1 MKLFRR
7 KSSPGKR
14 RDDPLGVE
22 HPKPSAPLPPRQV
35 KPVEYEFAPNDPFL
49 NYLVSS
55 PGVVPVEKLTF
66 DSPALEF
73 MKNVGVKIVVPL
85 VSQGELIGLLN
96 LGPRLSEQEYSSDD
110 FRLLNTL
117 ATQAAPALRVAQLA
131 RQQQAEARERERMEQ
146 ELRVARVIQE
156 TLLPKELPGLDNWQL
171 DALWKPAREVSGDF
185 YDFLE
190 FPDGRLGIITGDVT
204 GKGVP
209 AALVMATT
217 RSILRGAA
225 ERLIAPGAVL
235 ERTNNLLCPD
245 IPRNMFVTCLY
256 LLLDPTTGEF
266 VFANAGHNLPQKCTP
281 NGALELRATG
291 MPLGLMPDMAYEE
304 TQADLAPGESLLL
317 YSDGLVEAHNL
328 DGKMFGFPRLSELI
342 SHCDDCSDQI
352 EMLMDELRKFTGAGW
367 EQEDDVTFVT
377 IRRLPVM
384 QPVDGSIGVDE
395 KMTVL
400 ADFSLPSE
408 PGNERLAMEQ
418 VAEIV
423 RSAGFPAER
432 LENLKTAV
440 AEATLNAI
448 EHGNKYDPA
457 VPASIRV
464 LKSVDNFTILVTDRG
479 AGTKIPEH
487 VKPDLDAKL
496 AGLQSPRGWGLFLIE
511 SMVDKMEIHADE
523 GHHTIEMIFTL
534 KPEEKQG
541 GAE

>member
-1 MKLFRR
+1 MKFFRR
-7 KSSPGKR
+7 QNRLDEPGNGQADLNNLQSSM
-14 RDDPLGVE
+14 
-22 HPKPSAPLPPRQV
+22 SAPMRQV

-49 NYLVSS
+49 NYLISS
-55 PGVVPVEKLTF
+55 PGVVTLDKLTM

-96 LGPRLSEQEYSSDD
+96 LGPRLSEQDYSSDD

-156 TLLPKELPGLDNWQL
+156 TLLPKELPELDNWQL

-185 YDFLE
+185 YDFFE

-225 ERLIAPGAVL
+225 DRLINPGEVL
-235 ERTNNLLCPD
+235 ERANNLLCPD

-256 LLLDPTTGEF
+256 VLLDPATGQI
-266 VFANAGHNLPQKCTP
+266 VFANAGHNLPKKCTP
-281 NGALELRATG
+281 SSAIDLRATG
-291 MPLGLMPDMAYEE
+291 MPLGLMPGMTYEE
-304 TQADLAPGESLLL
+304 NEAVLLPGESLLL
-317 YSDGLVEAHNL
+317 YSDGLVEAHNP
-328 DGKMFGFPRLSELI
+328 DGEMFGFPQLTELI
-342 SHCDDCSDQI
+342 TECEDCSDQI
-352 EMLMDELRKFTGAGW
+352 EMLMDELGKFTGPDW

-377 IRRLPVM
+377 IRRLPM
-384 QPVDGSIGVDE
+384 LQPVSGSDDQVEG
-395 KMTVL
+395 MTIL
-400 ADFSLPSE
+400 ADFSLPSV

-423 RSAGFPAER
+423 RSAGFPVER

-448 EHGNKYDPA
+448 EHGNNYDPA
-457 VPASIRV
+457 VPATIRV
-464 LKSVDNFTILVTDRG
+464 LKSADRYTILVTDQG
-479 AGTKIPEH
+479 GGTLIPEH

-496 AGLQSPRGWGLFLIE
+496 AGLQSPRGWGIFLIE
-511 SMVDKMEIHADE
+511 SMVDEMKVHTDV
-523 GHHTIEMIFTL
+523 GHHTLEMVFIL
-534 KPEEKQG
+534 SSKDKQG
-541 GAE
+541 VTA